1 MNSLNF
7 LRLVAAIPENK
18 IANPDYNIKKIN
30 QLWDEIEAQQADI
43 VVFPEL
49 AISGY
54 SCGELFK
61 QKTLYENS
69 MLALGQLLVSSEN
82 KSSILIIGSY
92 LNIDNVLYNCAFV
105 IYKGSILS
113 IIPKVHLPNKQEFYE
128 KRWFSSGKDLNIEEV
143 NLFNK
148 TIPIG
153 NIILREENG
162 NFSFSTEICE
172 DLWAP
177 IPPSSLL
184 YLQGAELI
192 FNLSASTGIVGKSD
206 YRKSL
211 ISQQSARFNGA
222 YIYTSAGVHES
233 STDSLMDGHAI
244 IAENGLIL
252 SENERFQRRNNYIVK
267 DIDMDLLKSQRL
279 NNSSFKESVNLI
291 HTSLKIRRINFSF
304 KVEKKKNLKR
314 HINKKPFIPED
325 PANMKKV
332 CENVFN
338 IQAGALATRMENA
351 KIKKAVIGIS
361 GGLDSTLAF
370 LATIRAFEILKLPL
384 NNIIAITMPG
394 FGTTRRTYS
403 NSKNLIQSYCADFR
417 EIDIRKACTLH
428 FEMIGHD
435 PSIHDVTYENVQ
447 ARERTEILMNIA
459 NKEGGLVIG
468 TGDLSE
474 LALGWCTYNGDH
486 MSMYSLNCGIPKT
499 LVKYLVKYFADKQS
513 DKDENIKQILYS
525 ILETPISPELLPLD
539 SKGNSEQKTEDTL
552 GPYIV
557 HDFFLYNF
565 IKYGYNPDKLLFLS
579 KEAFKNEYTE
589 EKLTLWL
596 KLFIRRFFTQQFK
609 RSCLPD
615 GPKIGSI
622 GLSPRGDWKMPSDAD
637 FSIWLKNI

>member
-1 MNSLNF
+1 MNSMNF

-622 GLSPRGDWKMPSDAD
+622 SLSPRGDWKMPSDAD